1 MSLVIAFVGTKGAA
15 MAGDMREIT
24 FQGENA
30 CIERLEDELYRGSI
44 RTDEELQRRARD
56 IGVGIAVRD
65 DKVKVSQ
72 RDGALVGEV
81 TSADG
86 STVHRRRLHV
96 STDNYA
102 ITEICG
108 SEVRLVGSGRGSN
121 FVVLGNEIGKKIAHA
136 CIQKHWKSGSLE
148 DAIRILMLAM
158 ETVSRQTASVGREY
172 VLVQTTRTVR
182 FNVP

>member
-1 MSLVIAFVGTKGAA
+1 MSLVLAFVGTKGAA

-24 FQGENA
+24 FRGDDTG
-30 CIERLEDELYRGSI
+30 IERLEAELYRGSI
-44 RTDEELQRRARD
+44 RTDEELQRRSRE
-56 IGVGIAVRD
+56 IGVCITVRD
-65 DKVKVSQ
+65 DKIKVSQ
-72 RDGALVGEV
+72 RDGMLVGEV
-81 TSADG
+81 ISADG
-86 STVHRRRLHV
+86 SVVHRRRLYV

-102 ITEICG
+102 ITEIHG
-108 SEVRLVGSGRGSN
+108 PEIRLVGSGRGSN

-136 CIQKHWKSGSLE
+136 CIQKHWKSGTLR

-158 ETVSRQTASVGREY
+158 EAASRQTASVSREY